1 MAAKRRLLLNGESY
15 EVDLLEQSRD
25 RVVFNLDGRSYSV
38 EFQDEIPRESGT
50 GSTKTGVAKPRT
62 AGAKAARVTAAK
74 TSDGAIAVAAPM
86 PGVVLEIVARVGV
99 KVVQGD
105 VLLRVEAMK
114 MENHIFASHSGTI
127 RAIHVEQ
134 GQEVLDGDLLLEI
147 VE

>member
-1 MAAKRRLLLNGESY
+1 M
-15 EVDLLEQSRD
+15 
-25 RVVFNLDGRSYSV
+25 
-38 EFQDEIPRESGT
+38 
-50 GSTKTGVAKPRT
+50 
-62 AGAKAARVTAAK
+62 
-74 TSDGAIAVAAPM
+74 AAPM

-114 MENHIFASHSGTI
+114 MENNIFASHSGTI